1 MTIRYFAIAAS
12 LAALSVASISS
23 GARAADKDPTVM
35 ILLDGSGSMWGRVD
49 GERRAKFDFS
59 REILAD
65 ALTRIGP
72 EVRLGFASF
81 GHRRKGNCADAEV
94 IVAPAANNLE
104 QVLTPL
110 AKINATGKGP
120 LVRGLRA
127 AAAAVGD
134 ASPATIVLIHD
145 DVDNCGQDV
154 CAAASEIAAANP
166 ALTVHTIGLG
176 LDEAKLQQMS
186 CAPRLTGGKLFNAQD
201 AAGLSA
207 SLDRI
212 IKLAHL
218 EPGGELESAADA
230 APEPSAAQ
238 PPPNAEPGLYLSAGL
253 GAKSAT
259 LDSPVRWRIT
269 KADAKSGV
277 IRDVRRSVLV
287 EKLPAGTYEVE
298 AQLGL
303 ASARKTVDVRADAPT
318 PVRLNLDAGVLKMV
332 ARATKGSAPLQDAVL
347 TVSPLGENGKPK
359 PAPIWI
365 GREAQPEIVL
375 PAGDYMVTAESG
387 QVRQEQTIKIEP
399 ATGTTF
405 DTALAVGRLELAASP
420 GTSPDPANVM
430 QDGVTFVVYQ
440 DDPYAPQGRRE
451 VARSAAPSPAFSLPA
466 RTYYVTAETDGAQA
480 REQIAIGPGDVVRRV
495 LPLAVAKLELSA
507 TLDGA
512 PPPSSLPLVYTVS
525 QTAPEPREVARKG
538 GAEANLNL
546 SAGTYRLEAALGT
559 TNVKQSTDVT
569 LAAGQTTKVT
579 MRLQAGNI
587 SLKIADGAAANAGDV
602 FWEIKDEQGHALLRT
617 SQPQPTVVLAPGRY
631 VATLE
636 TRGQPLSAAFEV
648 QAGEDRTVEIGG

>member
-65 ALTRIGP
+65 ALTRIRP